1 LLFKVITDVLERSGF
16 AMLVCVLIAIGSGTH
31 LSLLLLA
38 TLSLFLLLSA
48 LNAYRG
54 YVADKHGQAALEHY
68 LDALANALVGIGI
81 YATLLLFGI
90 RVF

>member
-1 LLFKVITDVLERSGF
+1 LLFKVISDVLERSSF
-16 AMLVCVLIAIGSGTH
+16 AMLVCVLIAIGSGTR

-38 TLSLFLLLSA
+38 TLSLFLLLGA
-48 LNAYRG
+48 LNVYRG
-54 YVADKHGQAALEHY
+54 HVADRHGQPALEHY
-68 LDALANALVGIGI
+68 LDALANALVSISI